1 VSKIHPAIKAEHA
14 DFLHKYAANV
24 TKEELLDAF
33 IAHLRSEHALGDTEI
48 NLLITQ
54 SNHHHETLL
63 PINIFKT
70 EALSALEAIVKYL
83 KENKNLT
90 FHEIAVLL
98 KRDDRTIWATYAK
111 SRKKM
116 LNHFHLMPSKHVI
129 PVSLF
134 AERKLSVL
142 ETIVHYLKHAIKLNL
157 HDIAVLLNRDD
168 RTIWTVWNR
177 ASKKEVPA

>member
-1 VSKIHPAIKAEHA
+1 MSKINPTIKAQHA

-33 IAHLRSEHALGDTEI
+33 ISHLRAEHALNDGEI
-48 NLLITQ
+48 NALLAQ

-70 EALSALEAIVKYL
+70 DSLSALEAIVKYL
-83 KENKNLT
+83 KENKQLS
-90 FHEIAVLL
+90 FHDIAVLL

-111 SRKKM
+111 SRSKM

-129 PVSLF
+129 PASLF

-157 HDIAVLLNRDD
+157 HEIAVLLNRDD

-177 ASKKEVPA
+177 ASKKEVPS